1 MSAGETE
8 RKKGK
13 RKRSCRATEHTCKS
27 MPIKCLVKPN
37 WGISESTLTW
47 KEDTNVCYNGK
58 MWKRYKGKK
67 Y

>member
-37 WGISESTLTW
+37 WGISESTLT
-47 KEDTNVCYNGK
+47 
-58 MWKRYKGKK
+58 
-67 Y
+67 